1 MVKCLNNM
9 NTCAAV
15 YYTIISK
22 EGSSFVIE
30 KSRGV
35 GVHRIR
41 ESESIGDVNFIVQT
55 NHDFEVSDP
64 DTRSTIARQKLMSG
78 ITG

>member
-1 MVKCLNNM
+1 MMRTLRECGGSIQEVVKCLNNM

-22 EGSSFVIE
+22 DGSSFVIE

-35 GVHRIR
+35 GVHTIR
-41 ESESIGDVNFIVQT
+41 ES
-55 NHDFEVSDP
+55 
-64 DTRSTIARQKLMSG
+64 
-78 ITG
+78 